1 MRKDDFIGYLPEK
14 IHPDAFIAPTATVI
28 GDVTLA
34 AGANIWFGAVLRGD
48 VDRIVIGE
56 GSNVQDNCV
65 LHCDPGLP
73 TLIGQN
79 VVIGHGAVVHGC
91 TVEDG
96 ALIGINATVLSG
108 ARIGAGA
115 MVAAGAL
122 VPPGAVIP
130 PGTLVKGTPAR
141 FARPLRQKDLD
152 AILDNARRYRERA
165 RRYQAFFEE
174 MKRG

>member
-1 MRKDDFIGYLPEK
+1 MSHPEHIGYFPEK
-14 IHPDAFIAPTATVI
+14 IHPTAFVAPNATII
-28 GDVTLA
+28 GDVRLEA
-34 AGANIWFGAVLRGD
+34 EANIWFGVVLRGD
-48 VDRIVIGE
+48 VDRIVIGQ

-65 LHCDPGLP
+65 IHCDAGYP
-73 TLIGQN
+73 TLIGRN

-91 TVEDG
+91 VVEDG

-108 ARIGAGA
+108 ARIGEGA

-130 PGTLVKGTPAR
+130 PRTLYKGTPAR
-141 FARPLRQKDLD
+141 FARPVRPHELQ

-165 RRYQAFFEE
+165 RRYKAFFESSSP
-174 MKRG
+174 